1 MATVWVSSTIHSAV
15 AAPISIEGYGTFNGM
30 GPDGTAVTVAV
41 TALPSAIVDDP
52 NNAIA
57 KYQLGLQAVDS
68 TLCNH

>member
-1 MATVWVSSTIHSAV
+1 
-15 AAPISIEGYGTFNGM
+15 M

-41 TALPSAIVDDP
+41 TALTTAIVDDP

-68 TLCNH
+68 TLCNR